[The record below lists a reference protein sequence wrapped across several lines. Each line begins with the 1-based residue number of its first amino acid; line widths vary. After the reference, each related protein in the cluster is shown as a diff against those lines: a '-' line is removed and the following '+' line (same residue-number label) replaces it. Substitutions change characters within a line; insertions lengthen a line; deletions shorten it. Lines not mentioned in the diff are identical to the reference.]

1 MDFSLKAIT
10 FIDIML
16 NNISFIILIE
26 NQCFAIILLSY
37 LIKFLVIFH
46 CYIKINSQNIDDLKT
61 HDFLPHI

>member
-1 MDFSLKAIT
+1 MAAII

-16 NNISFIILIE
+16 NNISFIINPE

-37 LIKFLVIFH
+37 LINFCRLFH
-46 CYIKINSQNIDDLKT
+46 CYIKINSQNVDDSKT